1 MARVLIDGE
10 NVRRSR
16 WPNVSREE
24 LVELVR
30 ESPAEGL
37 HDVVI
42 VFDGSAPAGED
53 PGGVTVS
60 GSGAESA
67 DDRLVSEAKAMSGTV
82 EQWLITSDRALRARA
97 EPYVDRVVGGGSF
110 LGELL
115 RG

>member
-1 MARVLIDGE
+1 MARVFIDGE

-30 ESPAEGL
+30 EWAAERP
-37 HDVVI
+37 HKVVI
-42 VFDGSAPAGED
+42 VFDGSAPKGED
-53 PGGVTVS
+53 SGGVAVV

-67 DDRLVSEAKAMSGTV
+67 DDRLVSEAKASSGTV

-97 EPYVDRVVGGGSF
+97 EPYVDRIVGGGSF